1 MARGIILAMEEYEG
15 GVDDGQE
22 VDAAELAS
30 DTIETND
37 TAGEIIDEAESVES
51 AADDANTV
59 GEIRDQMEES
69 VEDGE
74 GMDETAAEI
83 AEVAIE
89 ALATRLGYTHY
100 GRVLPAK
107 ESFGGRTSRIQATR
121 LAIEKADNIFVRAW
135 DAIVKT
141 VKKIINKIVGFFR
154 KLFDSAS
161 KQNKAISKMK
171 VEYGEKVVSPA
182 FESSVAKNMGGAKD
196 VNEVIKFID
205 SHADF
210 IANGMSD
217 INSKAKDLLKKAK
230 EAAKKFGK
238 EKEKNRNGD
247 EIRNVVK
254 GILDDFEKIIG
265 DMDVTGK
272 VNDGFMLWGGRS
284 LHVNV
289 YAVDPQQGNKDIIS
303 KEGKGHFFSV
313 EFKNNAKL
321 DTSEGGKTTVESWNS
336 ANGAKFKSSAVK
348 LSDAV
353 VAYTKESRKFEDL
366 QKEIMNTVD
375 DLKSLGDDA
384 KGGDDDKDSKK
395 AFEKMV
401 STMRTMIVDVTNFVS
416 KVNAAVLS
424 SANSTVSGILTINSE
439 NAKCWS
445 KK

>member
-30 DTIETND
+30 DTIETSD
-37 TAGEIIDEAESVES
+37 TAGEIIDEAEGVES

-69 VEDGE
+69 VEEGE
-74 GMDETAAEI
+74 GMDETSAEI

-89 ALATRLGYTHY
+89 ALASRLGYPYY

-171 VEYGEKVVSPA
+171 VEYGDKVVSPA
-182 FESSVAKNMGGAKD
+182 FESSVAKNMGGSKN

-210 IANGMSD
+210 ISNGMSD
-217 INSKAKDLLKKAK
+217 INTKAKDLLKKAK

-254 GILDDFEKIIG
+254 GILDDFEKIIT

-289 YAVDPQQGNKDIIS
+289 FATSSARGEDNVS

-313 EFKNNAKL
+313 EFKNNSKL
-321 DTSEGGKTTVESWNS
+321 DTSEGGKSTVEAWNS
-336 ANGAKFKSSAVK
+336 SNGSKFKASAVK

-353 VAYTKESRKFEDL
+353 VTYTKESRKFEDL

-375 DLKSLGDDA
+375 DLKSLGDDS

-424 SANSTVSGILTINSE
+424 SANSTVSGVLTINSE